1 MLRRTVTTLRS
12 PANTYRSPAHVD
24 KVENWGAWLV
34 CSNPD
39 CQWNGSRDYAA
50 SINIARLGATFIR
63 HAQVTGRRYHPSIA
77 ETAVKAVSY
86 IGAVAVLRL
95 PPPVP
100 RDRLLYAGRIYC
112 NGWRNAVKL
121 RSSYATATMLR
132 LCG

>member
-1 MLRRTVTTLRS
+1 
-12 PANTYRSPAHVD
+12 
-24 KVENWGAWLV
+24 VEDWGAWLW
-34 CSNPD
+34 CMNPG
-39 CQWNGSRDYAA
+39 CGWNGSRDYAA
-50 SINIARLGATFIR
+50 SINIARLGATFIS
-63 HAQVTGRRYHPSIA
+63 HYLSTGRFSHPSIA
-77 ETAVKAVSY
+77 EKAVKAVSY
-86 IGAVAVLRL
+86 MGTVAVLRL